1 MVRTWFLGFAV
12 GSRDEAREGL
22 EQQRESQR
30 GQNVGLAEPERGQAQ
45 EVPQPAEREPE
56 RGHDEDRH
64 VRAPAVGQEGVA
76 ELGHDED
83 QQDGD
88 DQAGGYEV
96 HLTSPTPAPPA
107 LPLRPCPPRP
117 PGPPPP
123 NWGGKGTPP
132 PMGGLRGPV

>member
-1 MVRTWFLGFAV
+1 MIHERRA
-12 GSRDEAREGL
+12 A
-22 EQQRESQR
+22 
-30 GQNVGLAEPERGQAQ
+30 GLAEPERGQAQ

-107 LPLRPCPPRP
+107 LPLRPCPS
-117 PGPPPP
+117 GPA
-123 NWGGKGTPP
+123 GHL
-132 PMGGLRGPV
+132 PMNGEDKATSP